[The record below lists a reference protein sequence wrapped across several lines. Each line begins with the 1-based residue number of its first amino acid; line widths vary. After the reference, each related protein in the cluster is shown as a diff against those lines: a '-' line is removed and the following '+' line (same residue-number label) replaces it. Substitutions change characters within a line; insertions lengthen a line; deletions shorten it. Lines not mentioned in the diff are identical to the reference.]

1 MSFLICRNNFAEI
14 TASHSEAKIW
24 KGLNNFTQE
33 SLCVM
38 NWWISGVALICILIQ
53 RKFSPNSRGI
63 RTPDSGG
70 IQVLD
75 QERWNCKSESSYVW
89 PLSGASPADVQRE
102 TADCTGKAPQ
112 TFWSAPNHFYS
123 LFFYLKQ
130 FFPNLCTPHLWKA
143 TRRFTKA
150 TLLIIL
156 RGSFLR
162 RSSSRNF

>member
-63 RTPDSGG
+63 RRNSGSRPGALKLQIG
-70 IQVLD
+70 ILVCVAIVRSIACRRSKRDCRLH
-75 QERWNCKSESSYVW
+75 RK
-89 PLSGASPADVQRE
+89 GASNFLKRSEPFLFIIFLF
-102 TADCTGKAPQ
+102 KAILSK
-112 TFWSAPNHFYS
+112 FMYAALMESYSAIHEGHIAHHIAWIF
-123 LFFYLKQ
+123 
-130 FFPNLCTPHLWKA
+130 
-143 TRRFTKA
+143 
-150 TLLIIL
+150 
-156 RGSFLR
+156 
-162 RSSSRNF
+162 SS